1 MSEWGKR
8 MNCCIWQWLRTRH
21 NVPVSAV
28 PPLAFDCG
36 RGIYVAV
43 DPSCRAAHLPRAAA
57 TGTDSQTLQIANVAL
72 NGKWMK
78 LCSYTDS

>member
-1 MSEWGKR
+1 
-8 MNCCIWQWLRTRH
+8 MNCCFWQWLRTHH

-28 PPLAFDCG
+28 PPLAFDYG

-43 DPSCRAAHLPRAAA
+43 DPSCRAAHLPRAAT
-57 TGTDSQTLQIANVAL
+57 TGTNSQTLQIANVAL